1 MRRALSGEVVSG
13 CWSRRSVQWRM
24 TSKIPPTSRA
34 VRAAAS
40 ASETAGPS
48 PASVARCAMT
58 CSASR
63 RQAGRTRSGRCR
75 PPAGRRHWDTGCGT
89 APRARRRSR
98 RAGGRG
104 HRTGSGP
111 PGLLGAHG
119 RAQGIADRARH
130 GVVAVTEV
138 LVEDLPTDIG
148 ANVLS
153 PRGADQ
159 PAWLP
164 RPRRPDVSAMLKI
177 LRDRPG
183 RRLTDARGDLR
194 RGRRRCQPPSPR
206 SAVSASPTYIEWWS
220 SATWSRRRPAAKV
233 ASCAPSAARMALC
246 CSLLPRR

>member
-1 MRRALSGEVVSG
+1 MEPER
-13 CWSRRSVQWRM
+13 QWRM

-34 VRAAAS
+34 VGCRVGLGDGGALARFGRAVRDDLL
-40 ASETAGPS
+40 G
-48 PASVARCAMT
+48 
-58 CSASR
+58 
-63 RQAGRTRSGRCR
+63 Q
-75 PPAGRRHWDTGCGT
+75 PPAGGTYEVAEGVGRPLGGGTGIQVVVQL
-89 APRARRRSR
+89 RVL
-98 RAGGRG
+98 GGAVDEPVDGG

-111 PGLLGAHG
+111 AGLLGAHG

-138 LVEDLPTDIG
+138 LVEDLPTGIG